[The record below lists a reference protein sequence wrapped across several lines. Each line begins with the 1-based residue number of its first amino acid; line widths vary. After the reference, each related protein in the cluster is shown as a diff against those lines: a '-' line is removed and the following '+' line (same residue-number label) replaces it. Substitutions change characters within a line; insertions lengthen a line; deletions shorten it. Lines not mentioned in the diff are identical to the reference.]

1 LQPSQASIRMLP
13 IIDPNKT
20 LMTEQKPSRKQQI
33 LHALAHMLEMN
44 PGARI
49 TTASLAKEVGVSEAA
64 LYRHFPSKA
73 KMFEGLIEFIEATIF
88 TRINRIRSEQELTLL
103 RIEQS
108 MTLIL
113 TFAEKNPGMCRLLTG
128 DALSG
133 ETERL
138 RARIAQFF
146 DRLETQFKQI
156 LREAELRDEK
166 SSAIDE
172 GAMANLLLALVEGR
186 IRQYVRSEFK
196 YKPLENWSAQWQFLS
211 KSILCE
217 VELA

>member
-1 LQPSQASIRMLP
+1 
-13 IIDPNKT
+13 
-20 LMTEQKPSRKQQI
+20 MTEQKPSRKQQI
-33 LHALAHMLEMN
+33 LQALAHMLEVN

-88 TRINRIRSEQELTLL
+88 TRINRIRAEQEETLP

-113 TFAEKNPGMCRLLTG
+113 TFSEKNPGMCRILTG

-146 DRLETQFKQI
+146 ERLETQFKQI
-156 LREAELRDEK
+156 LREAELRDVR
-166 SSAIDE
+166 SSSIDE
-172 GAMANLLLALVEGR
+172 GAMANLLLALIEGR
-186 IRQYVRSEFK
+186 IRQYVRTEFK
-196 YKPLENWSAQWQFLS
+196 NKPLENWPVQWSFLEAN
-211 KSILCE
+211 LLVE
-217 VELA
+217 TELA

>member
-1 LQPSQASIRMLP
+1 
-13 IIDPNKT
+13 
-20 LMTEQKPSRKQQI
+20 
-33 LHALAHMLEMN
+33 
-44 PGARI
+44 
-49 TTASLAKEVGVSEAA
+49 
-64 LYRHFPSKA
+64 
-73 KMFEGLIEFIEATIF
+73 
-88 TRINRIRSEQELTLL
+88 
-103 RIEQS
+103 
-108 MTLIL
+108 
-113 TFAEKNPGMCRLLTG
+113 
-128 DALSG
+128 
-133 ETERL
+133 
-138 RARIAQFF
+138 
-146 DRLETQFKQI
+146 